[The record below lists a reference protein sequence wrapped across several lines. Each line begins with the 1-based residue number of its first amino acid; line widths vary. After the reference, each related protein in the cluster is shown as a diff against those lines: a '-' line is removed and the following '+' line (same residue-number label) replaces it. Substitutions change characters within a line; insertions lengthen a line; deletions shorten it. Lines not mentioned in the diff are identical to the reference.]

1 MILIAE
7 VKDRNK
13 LFYFYS
19 GYTVEPPIPLLSG
32 LAENGG
38 IRKTAIKG
46 VTKKSPIWDLKIG
59 GGIRGG
65 GAFYRVY
72 TLLYL
77 SST

>member
-65 GAFYRVY
+65 GERRGGS
-72 TLLYL
+72 TLL
-77 SST
+77 